1 MNVPRR
7 LIVFALLT
15 ATLPAQSNLAA
26 NPGFEKPLREGWS
39 LFIPGEAKD
48 KGCAVTNAPGRTGQA
63 AVIESPVATRYALAS
78 GLKLTNAGERY
89 RFRVW
94 MKADPSAAAL
104 GDTPGAVLRVI
115 FSDPSGKDLRTGF
128 ALANG
133 TAMADGGKMEA
144 SKVPLPRDW
153 KMLELVIDSPEG
165 VATVNYNLFSW
176 RAKGRIFWDDF
187 SLERVGK
194 EVALSKMN

>member
-1 MNVPRR
+1 MNFTRPF
-7 LIVFALLT
+7 IVFALF
-15 ATLPAQSNLAA
+15 AASLPAQSNLAA

-48 KGCAVTNAPGRTGQA
+48 KGCTVTNAPGRTGQA

-94 MKADPSAAAL
+94 MKADPSAVAL

-115 FSDPSGKDLRTGF
+115 FADSKGKDLLTRF
-128 ALANG
+128 ALVSGAV
-133 TAMADGGKMEA
+133 MADGGKMEA

-165 VATVNYNLFSW
+165 VASVNYNLFSW
-176 RAKGRIFWDDF
+176 RAKGKIFWDDF
-187 SLERVGK
+187 SMERVGK